1 MLTPEEFT
9 KALSDPTRLRV
20 LILLTQVEEL
30 CVCQLTEALMMV
42 QPKISRHL
50 AVLREKEILLDQRKG
65 QWIFYR
71 LHPNLEKWCHETLSG
86 LAQGCVD
93 RQPYQ
98 NDIKKIKATT
108 LPEGFCR

>member
-9 KALSDPTRLRV
+9 KALSDETRLRILV
-20 LILLTQVEEL
+20 LLTQMDEL
-30 CVCQLTEALMMV
+30 CVCQLTEALDII

-71 LHPNLEKWCHETLSG
+71 LHPGLEKWCHTTLNG
-86 LAQGCVD
+86 LARGCEN
-93 RQPYQ
+93 RQPYTCDLEKT
-98 NDIKKIKATT
+98 NRSN
-108 LPEGFCR
+108 LPEGLCS

>member
-9 KALSDPTRLRV
+9 KALSDETRLRI
-20 LILLTQVEEL
+20 LILLTQLDEL
-30 CVCQLTEALMMV
+30 CVCQLTEALDII

-71 LHPNLEKWCHETLSG
+71 LHPALEEWCHTSLGG
-86 LAQGCVD
+86 LAKGAKN
-93 RQPYQ
+93 RQPYAG
-98 NDIKKIKATT
+98 DLEKIKRSN
-108 LPEGFCR
+108 LPEGLCR